1 MGRFPGII
9 RGDYSRIWVCMLG
22 WRTQVQALTYVLD
35 DPADCGLKELVHGL
49 TRHPEHPLGGPL
61 YGVHTAPAQGRL
73 HIVASL
79 LPVEVNEGEGQRDVE
94 RPRTVRACGAFAGL
108 KGYSQI
114 HPGCWALP
122 FEGGDEV
129 LAEDAAQQLLKGQV
143 HSHRATGAA
152 WGGAGDDGDV
162 SAHYAARGRWR
173 GQAALGTKE
182 PGYSPE
188 AL

>member
-1 MGRFPGII
+1 MPRPLQGGR
-9 RGDYSRIWVCMLG
+9 SLG
-22 WRTQVQALTYVLD
+22 
-35 DPADCGLKELVHGL
+35 P
-49 TRHPEHPLGGPL
+49 P
-61 YGVHTAPAQGRL
+61 APAQGRL